1 MVKYMAK
8 KTVKKNEE
16 KNETQI
22 VDIPPVE
29 ITAKEENT
37 LVSLEG
43 TTKGVIAPMR
53 RKMGFLTIQEIESF
67 ERMLRMLVLYYEQ
80 MLRIDEVEGRPVMS
94 DNRNKYT
101 RLSALHKKLMEY
113 IENKVLTL
121 EDYDWEG

>member
-1 MVKYMAK
+1 MAK

-22 VDIPPVE
+22 VDIPQVE
-29 ITAKEENT
+29 ITAKEKNT
-37 LVSLEG
+37 LVSLERV
-43 TTKGVIAPMR
+43 TKEVIAPMR
-53 RKMGFLTIQEIESF
+53 KKMGFLTIQEIESF

>member
-1 MVKYMAK
+1 MAK

>member
-1 MVKYMAK
+1 MAK

-16 KNETQI
+16 KNKTQI

>member
-1 MVKYMAK
+1 MAK

-22 VDIPPVE
+22 VDIPQVE
-29 ITAKEENT
+29 ITVKEENT

-43 TTKGVIAPMR
+43 VTKGIITPMR
-53 RKMGFLTIQEIESF
+53 KKMVFLTIQEIESF

>member
-1 MVKYMAK
+1 MAK

-22 VDIPPVE
+22 VDIPQVE

-43 TTKGVIAPMR
+43 VTKGIIAPMR
-53 RKMGFLTIQEIESF
+53 KKMVFLTIQEIESF

>member
-1 MVKYMAK
+1 MAK

-22 VDIPPVE
+22 VDIPQVE
-29 ITAKEENT
+29 ITAKEKNT
-37 LVSLEG
+37 LVSLERV
-43 TTKGVIAPMR
+43 TKEVIAPMR
-53 RKMGFLTIQEIESF
+53 KKMGFLTIQEIESF

-121 EDYDWEG
+121 EA

>member
-1 MVKYMAK
+1 MAK

-67 ERMLRMLVLYYEQ
+67 ERMLRKLVLYYEQ